1 MKKFLLTLSVFLLC
15 LLSLAGLFLFVLSPS
30 FPMNVEAF
38 VHLEKGMR
46 LMQERPSGKP
56 VLVLVG
62 GSNLYYGIEN
72 TLIRDALSN
81 DFEVVNFGVHA
92 GIGLG
97 RMLEDVASCV
107 RKGDVVC
114 LAPEYAH
121 WTDGVWFGRT
131 AAIVYEIDYLKRP
144 LNLFLPRRYASFPT
158 GGWTEYFRSK
168 IQSLSDKGE
177 SGGVSLPDLS
187 KIPGVPEARYAKMHE
202 AKESPLVVDEASIA
216 RFARFLADMKER
228 GVRVVLSAPAY
239 DVRSFV
245 QIKDGVAALYRR
257 LELMGVEVVSEPA
270 DYAYP
275 PEHIYNTVNHLN
287 AVGRTNRTERLIRDL
302 KKCL

>member
-1 MKKFLLTLSVFLLC
+1 MKKFLLTLSVFAFC
-15 LLSLAGLFLFVLSPS
+15 LLSLAGLFLFALSPS
-30 FPMNVEAF
+30 FPMDVGAF

-46 LMQERPSGKP
+46 LMQKRPSGKP
-56 VLVLVG
+56 ILVLVG

-72 TLIRDALSN
+72 ELIRAALSN

-97 RMLEDVASCV
+97 RMLEDVAACV
-107 RKGDVVC
+107 RQGDVVC

-144 LNLFLPRRYASFPT
+144 QNLFFPRRYASLPT
-158 GGWTEYFRSK
+158 GGWAEYFRSK

-177 SGGVSLPDLS
+177 SGGVSLPNLAE
-187 KIPGVPEARYAKMHE
+187 IPGVPEARYAKLHE
-202 AKESPLVVDEASIA
+202 AKESPLAVDEAAIA
-216 RFARFLADMKER
+216 RFARFLADMKDR
-228 GVRVVLSAPAY
+228 DVRVVLSAPAF
-239 DVRSFV
+239 DIRSFV
-245 QIKDGVAALYRR
+245 QIKDDVAALYRR
-257 LELMGVEVVSEPA
+257 LESMGVEVVSDPA

-275 PEHIYNTVNHLN
+275 LEYIYNTANHLN
-287 AVGRTNRTERLIRDL
+287 AIGRTNRTERLVQDL
-302 KKCL
+302 KKHL